1 MKGSRTDWLV
11 TKLRLG
17 IIVNGVDMNSK
28 PGGVMSCVHTDD
40 DLAKT
45 AEAVRSTV
53 RMLKEEGDLAA

>member
-1 MKGSRTDWLV
+1 
-11 TKLRLG
+11 
-17 IIVNGVDMNSK
+17 MNSK